1 MSFVETILP
10 KQAHNDFRGGRVP
23 FYGFLLLLLPVTFR
37 SMVHFLKDDSGVNS
51 IASFH
56 LFSGT
61 PDPNNV
67 IYMFSSLWGSQ
78 QTIMLLIYI
87 IVLLRYRNLI
97 PLMFLLML
105 VEIGFRWVSASIHP
119 LSEDFYVRTPPGAY
133 VPLFMGLPSLIFLWV
148 SHRNI
153 TAFERAAAER
163 GGDASK
169 PSPGQGS
176 STHST

>member
-67 IYMFSSLWGSQ
+67 IYMFSSLWGGQ
-78 QTIMLLIYI
+78 QTVMLLIYI

-97 PLMFLLML
+97 PLMFLFVRRRNFSDSRHLFLRDSFCHQPML
-105 VEIGFRWVSASIHP
+105 PFWLDRAS
-119 LSEDFYVRTPPGAY
+119 F
-133 VPLFMGLPSLIFLWV
+133 VP
-148 SHRNI
+148 
-153 TAFERAAAER
+153 
-163 GGDASK
+163 AS
-169 PSPGQGS
+169 
-176 STHST
+176 